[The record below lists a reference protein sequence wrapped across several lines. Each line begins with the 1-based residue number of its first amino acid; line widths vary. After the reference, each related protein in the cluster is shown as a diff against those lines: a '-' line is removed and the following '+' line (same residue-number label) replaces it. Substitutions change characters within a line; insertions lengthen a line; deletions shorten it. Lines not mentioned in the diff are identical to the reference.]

1 MALQPVQRSVKYKG
15 SKISQDRERKRII
28 TFLLGFAIGVVVI
41 GAAVWLIVHFQKF
54 NGYKEV
60 SNIEITNS
68 DEHTAYYPY
77 LNGYIKV
84 AGDGVVY
91 FDKNKILWTENFE
104 MAQPVVDV
112 CEGYIAVADMKT
124 TDVYIFDE
132 SGLLNRITIAQNIID
147 VEVSAQGVIAVATD
161 EKESNFI
168 ELLNKEG
175 KELITA
181 KSIFSS
187 SGYLMDITLSDDGS
201 KLVAAFSGAG
211 EGVMTSK
218 VVFYDFSKDNAGED
232 MIVGGFNQYESMIIT
247 NVEFMEGK
255 KVCAVGNGGFSIYD
269 FKSKPKL
276 LYENLELPWQIQSLF
291 FSDKNIG
298 FVVLDDE
305 IENNYCIKVYN
316 LRGKLISDKGF
327 DFAYDNVAFAGNN
340 VLLYSSNDCEIY
352 SFAGVK
358 KFSYSF
364 EDRIAYMLSCGNE
377 KNLIY
382 AKADSTQFIKLK

>member
-1 MALQPVQRSVKYKG
+1 MELQPVQRSVKYKG
-15 SKISQDRERKRII
+15 SKISQDRERRRIRN
-28 TFLLGFAIGVVVI
+28 FLLFFGIGIVIVGLAI
-41 GAAVWLIVHFQKF
+41 WLIVHFQKF
-54 NGYKEV
+54 NGYKEA
-60 SNIEITNS
+60 STIDITNS
-68 DEHTAYYPY
+68 DEHTTYYPY

-104 MAQPVVDV
+104 MAQPIVDV

-124 TDVYIFDE
+124 TDVYIYDE
-132 SGLLNRITIAQNIID
+132 SGLLNRITIAQSITD

-161 EKESNFI
+161 DKESNFI
-168 ELLNKEG
+168 ELLNKDG

-187 SGYLMDITLSDDGS
+187 SGYLMDIALSNDGS

-211 EGVMTSK
+211 EGVMSSK

-232 MIVGGFNQYESMIIT
+232 MIVGGFNQYESKIIT

-255 KVCAVGNGGFSIYD
+255 KVCAVGNNGFSVYD

-276 LYENLELPWQIQSLF
+276 LYENLEFPWQIQSLF
-291 FSDKNIG
+291 FNDKNIG
-298 FVVLDDE
+298 FIVLDDE

-316 LRGKLISDKGF
+316 LRGKLISNKGF
-327 DFAYDNVAFAGNN
+327 DFAYNNAAFAGNN

-364 EDRIAYMLSCGNE
+364 EDRIAYMLSCGNG